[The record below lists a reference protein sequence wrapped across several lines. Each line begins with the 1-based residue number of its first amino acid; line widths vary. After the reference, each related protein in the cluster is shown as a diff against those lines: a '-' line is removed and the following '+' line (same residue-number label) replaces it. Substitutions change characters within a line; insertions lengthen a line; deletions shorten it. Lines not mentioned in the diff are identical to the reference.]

1 MSKAK
6 FLSSDCNALET
17 QVVANLDKT
26 GMGAYISELSK
37 TTTTPVR
44 LLTAIDN
51 PLTTRKNPN
60 AQNKCNHVMSFLTT
74 TLACN
79 KVSSEQNLIKKSS
92 IQKRTD
98 TNNQVE
104 SSQKSTST
112 RTEDSTHIEK
122 QASSVESSSADATL
136 VLIRMNK
143 TQMNVYNFGRLGLKK

>member
-6 FLSSDCNALET
+6 FLISNNNALEKL
-17 QVVANLDKT
+17 VLANLDET
-26 GMGAYISELSK
+26 GMGAYIAVSTK
-37 TTTTPVR
+37 TNTTPVP

-51 PLTTRKNPN
+51 PLQSNKNPN
-60 AQNKCNHVMSFLTT
+60 TQSKCNRVMSFLKA
-74 TLACN
+74 TLAYN
-79 KVSSEQNLIKKSS
+79 LASSEQALIKKSS

-104 SSQKSTST
+104 SSQKGTGT
-112 RTEDSTHIEK
+112 RTEYSTHIEK

-143 TQMNVYNFGRLGLKK
+143 TQTNV